1 MRDKTLQSLTRR
13 FDEVISLT
21 NGNFSTS
28 ERYYQF
34 LTNITHYMRYVDENH
49 LTQSAIKRLKEDKR
63 RKNLDKQLVSQADLI
78 IERMRVDRDKISALA
93 RRRGIMATAPD
104 TGGVA
109 RRLTDEEVIGLH
121 IAAVNNFLQGND
133 QYVGDLSKN
142 IGELRQAAFY
152 LTQAMTRPPQWL
164 LNIRTSYNDDQNDL
178 ARKVES
184 FKILS
189 DYLRL
194 DDYRE
199 LEKISN
205 YVNDKADHQ
214 EAFMFL
220 LVNDDLIDRSNTRQF
235 NATDI
240 QHAKKMSD
248 EYVAHLQRVHNYLT
262 DELETPKWYERLLM
276 WCKEHLLPTFV
287 SLLIVLGIYA
297 ILHYAFKVPV
307 DLNGVKD
314 FIGKLE

>member
-21 NGNFSTS
+21 NGNFNTS

-34 LTNITHYMRYVDENH
+34 LYNITHYMRYVDENH
-49 LTQSAIKRLKEDKR
+49 LTNSAIKRLKEDKR
-63 RKNLDKQLVSQADLI
+63 RKKLDKQLVNQADLI
-78 IERMRVDRDKISALA
+78 IERMRVDRDKIAALA
-93 RRRGIMATAPD
+93 RRRGIVATAPD

-121 IAAVNNFLQGND
+121 IAAVNNYLEGND
-133 QYVGDLSKN
+133 QYVGDLSRN

-152 LTQAMTRPPQWL
+152 LSQSMTRPPQWL
-164 LNIRTSYNDDQNDL
+164 QDIRTSYNDDQNDVS
-178 ARKVES
+178 RKVES

-194 DDYRE
+194 HDYRE

-214 EAFMFL
+214 EALMFL
-220 LVNDDLIDRSNTRQF
+220 LVNDDLIDKSNTRHF
-235 NATDI
+235 NATDV

-248 EYVAHLQRVHNYLT
+248 EYVGHLQRVHNYLI
-262 DELETPKWYERLLM
+262 DELENPRWYERM
-276 WCKEHLLPTFV
+276 WMWLKEHLLPTFI
-287 SLLIVLGIYA
+287 SLVIVFAVYA
-297 ILHYAFKVPV
+297 IARFVFHIPLEPQAIK
-307 DLNGVKD
+307 DL
-314 FIGKLE
+314 IG